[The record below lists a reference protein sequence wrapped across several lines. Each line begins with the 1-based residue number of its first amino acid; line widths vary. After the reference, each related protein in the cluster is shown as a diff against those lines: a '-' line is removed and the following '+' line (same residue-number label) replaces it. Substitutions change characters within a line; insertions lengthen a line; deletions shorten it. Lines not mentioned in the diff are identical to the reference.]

1 MRTNRF
7 YKKEGTWFI
16 DLKFWPLSKSYLA
29 MVCGADKLLDKL
41 SEGKDEVTIQYSK
54 RGIIGFDGILQRD
67 YILDGDYMFGAI
79 YDLKYM
85 NIDGYSCD
93 GNKKNNIWLC
103 PVTLFIFFT
112 YPKEIFF
119 KVKK

>member
-1 MRTNRF
+1 MRTNKF
-7 YKKEGTWFI
+7 YKKEGSWFV
-16 DLKFWPLSKSYLA
+16 DLKFWPFSKYYLV
-29 MVCGADKLLDKL
+29 MLCGVDKLLDKL
-41 SEGKDEVTIQYSK
+41 SEGKDEVLIQYSK
-54 RGIIGFDGILQRD
+54 NGLFDYDGILQRD
-67 YILDGDYMFGAI
+67 YIMGNNYMFGAI

-85 NIDGYSCD
+85 DIDDYSCD

-103 PVTLFIFFT
+103 PLTLLIFFI

>member
-16 DLKFWPLSKSYLA
+16 DLKFWPLNKSYLA

-103 PVTLFIFFT
+103 PVTLFIFFM

>member
-1 MRTNRF
+1 MRTNKF
-7 YKKEGTWFI
+7 YKKEGSWFV
-16 DLKFWPLSKSYLA
+16 DLKFWPFSKYYLA

-41 SEGKDEVTIQYSK
+41 SEGKDEVLIQYSK
-54 RGIIGFDGILQRD
+54 NGFFDYDGILQRD
-67 YILDGDYMFGAI
+67 YIIDDNYMFGAI

-85 NIDGYSCD
+85 DIDDYSCD
-93 GNKKNNIWLC
+93 GNKKNNIFLC
-103 PVTLFIFFT
+103 PVTLFIFFI

>member
-16 DLKFWPLSKSYLA
+16 DLKFWPLSKSHLA
-29 MVCGADKLLDKL
+29 MVFGADKLLDKL

-67 YILDGDYMFGAI
+67 YILDGDYMNGAV

-103 PVTLFIFFT
+103 AVTLFIFFT